1 MRRHADKATKTAC
14 VQFNL
19 SPLGFHGWADG
30 YLQKYRELCGDACDS
45 RMTSLLLCRAIEVEL
60 KAWHR
65 QGSGE
70 RPLSD
75 RFGHN
80 LIESYRTLPA
90 GHRILDR
97 IEVALL
103 QRLSAN
109 HVERHFGRL
118 GARADREIKQE
129 WPTLEVIEALALR
142 LMRHGDA
149 MDLAR

>member
-1 MRRHADKATKTAC
+1 MAMNVDC
-14 VQFNL
+14 LQFNL
-19 SPLGFHGWADG
+19 SPLGFHGWADQ
-30 YLQKYRELCGDACDS
+30 YLHDYRDVAQSSPDS
-45 RMTSLLLCRAIEVEL
+45 PASYLLLCRVIELEL

-80 LIESYRTLPA
+80 LLESYRSLPA

-109 HVERHFGRL
+109 YVERHFGRL
-118 GARADREIKQE
+118 GARADREIEQE
-129 WPTLEVIEALALR
+129 WPTLGVIEALALR